1 MRSRLLRALAN
12 TRAGLRA
19 RHFTGLFPPAYPFLP
34 DLEEV
39 VSDLFLWRNDA
50 QWETGFDL
58 CHIAGLVNPRLDH
71 PYEVLIRLHD
81 SGGAVISTHARE
93 ARFGEVQLLSFDEL
107 LDGRQGYGTFSVF
120 HLVSP
125 REVFG
130 EERTCLTERGYV
142 SYRRRQDTLRSYVHG
157 NLYAVGCHP
166 VTRRMR
172 NLGAVSRNEQ
182 VYRPQVRLDD
192 CLYAELALSNFTA
205 RSINVTVGP
214 IDGSA
219 AGREFALAPSGSLVL
234 DTRDAL
240 AGWPLVSL
248 HSRAAFLRPLLFKH
262 YATHFDPMHG

>member
-1 MRSRLLRALAN
+1 MPSRMLRALAN
-12 TRAGLRA
+12 TRAGLWA
-19 RHFTGLFPPAYPFLP
+19 RHFTGLFPPAYPFVP

-58 CHIAGLVNPRLDH
+58 CHIAGLVNPRLDR
-71 PYEVLIRLHD
+71 PYEALIRLHD
-81 SGGAVISTHARE
+81 SAGAVIATLSRE
-93 ARFGEVQLLSFDEL
+93 VRFGEVQPLALDEL
-107 LDGRQGYGTFSVF
+107 LAGRQGYGTFSVF
-120 HLVSP
+120 HLVSS

-142 SYRRRQDTLRSYVHG
+142 SYRRRHDALRSYVHG

-192 CLYAELALSNFTA
+192 CAYAELALSNFTTRPIA
-205 RSINVTVGP
+205 VSVGP
-214 IDGSA
+214 IDGRA
-219 AGREFALAPSGSLVL
+219 ARREFSLAPSGSLVL

-248 HSRAAFLRPLLFKH
+248 RSRAAFLRPLVFKH